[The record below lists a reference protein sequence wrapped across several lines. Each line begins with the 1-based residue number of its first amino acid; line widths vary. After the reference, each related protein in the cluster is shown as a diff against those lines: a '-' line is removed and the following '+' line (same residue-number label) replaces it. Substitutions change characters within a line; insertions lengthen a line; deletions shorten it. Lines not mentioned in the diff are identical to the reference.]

1 MSRGVLDDLAQ
12 DLAMMARVVQS
23 QLAGALEAFAHKD
36 RDLAAKVRDKDDQ
49 VDNLLGFLE
58 ERCFLSIGHDVEP
71 TSPRAR
77 QIRGVFRVALNLE
90 KVGDYAVNI
99 AEQAMY
105 ASCFPAAPAP
115 FDLGKPAAMAMAGLD
130 EVIAAFVEGS
140 SDRAKRACACEPQ
153 LDAQYRAALA
163 ETFARLRRP
172 GEDPAFVI
180 THLFVAKFLE
190 RLGDSILN
198 IGETTLFILTGE
210 RLKLHQYLHLEEMRS
225 ALAAQPDTGA
235 LDFRQIWGGISGA
248 RVGRLS
254 LGSGRAFIWK
264 EGAEQKIEEELREM
278 AAWNHVVPGLV
289 PDVRARHQEGGR
301 ESFLGDYLD
310 GVLLRDVYLTRP
322 WMEKVRVT
330 HRLLETVRD
339 IWIATSSREV
349 PSAAASYVAQ
359 IRARLPELYGTHPSL
374 ASLRREE
381 TRVFGITHR
390 SLRDLLARVADR
402 EPRLAPPVTVR
413 IHGDFNTNNVIYNP
427 AADRVHFIDVH
438 RSGAGDYCQDIG
450 VFLVSLIRTPLHDRA
465 LLGEFGRLD
474 ELVVQ
479 FAEAYAALIGDE
491 HFRARLTLARAR
503 SLVTSARLVTDVE
516 FARELYLKGI
526 RLLETVAGSAP

>member
-1 MSRGVLDDLAQ
+1 
-12 DLAMMARVVQS
+12 
-23 QLAGALEAFAHKD
+23 
-36 RDLAAKVRDKDDQ
+36 
-49 VDNLLGFLE
+49 
-58 ERCFLSIGHDVEP
+58 
-71 TSPRAR
+71 
-77 QIRGVFRVALNLE
+77 
-90 KVGDYAVNI
+90 
-99 AEQAMY
+99 
-105 ASCFPAAPAP
+105 
-115 FDLGKPAAMAMAGLD
+115 
-130 EVIAAFVEGS
+130 
-140 SDRAKRACACEPQ
+140 
-153 LDAQYRAALA
+153 
-163 ETFARLRRP
+163 
-172 GEDPAFVI
+172 
-180 THLFVAKFLE
+180 
-190 RLGDSILN
+190 
-198 IGETTLFILTGE
+198 
-210 RLKLHQYLHLEEMRS
+210 
-225 ALAAQPDTGA
+225 
-235 LDFRQIWGGISGA
+235 
-248 RVGRLS
+248 
-254 LGSGRAFIWK
+254 
-264 EGAEQKIEEELREM
+264 M

-390 SLRDLLARVADR
+390 SLDALLRRVAEQ
-402 EPRLAPPVTVR
+402 EPRLVPPVSVR

-479 FAEAYAALIGDE
+479 FAEAYAGLIGDE